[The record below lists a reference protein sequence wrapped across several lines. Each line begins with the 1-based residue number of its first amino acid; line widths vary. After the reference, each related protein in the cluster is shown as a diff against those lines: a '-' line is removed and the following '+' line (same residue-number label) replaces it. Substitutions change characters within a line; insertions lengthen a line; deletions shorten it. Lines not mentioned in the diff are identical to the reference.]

1 MIVWAALCLMV
12 ADMMAASA
20 NPTFTD
26 VTATSGLDWTP
37 DNAWFFLT
45 LESTDMEVI
54 QQNWGN
60 GVAMGDVD
68 GDRDLDVYLLGH
80 FRQPNKLFRN
90 NLDKG
95 SKTFSDVTLPPI
107 DDLGYSRIG
116 HFVDFDNDRD
126 LDLLL
131 LNDND
136 GWHTPSKIFRND
148 GQFNF
153 VDV

>member
-1 MIVWAALCLMV
+1 V
-12 ADMMAASA
+12 A
-20 NPTFTD
+20 
-26 VTATSGLDWTP
+26 V
-37 DNAWFFLT
+37 
-45 LESTDMEVI
+45 
-54 QQNWGN
+54 
-60 GVAMGDVD
+60 GDVD